1 MAPHLQYFLITVKL
15 VALDGVSFS
24 DSIDCLNGGNLLQPI
39 QMQLCQKQ
47 KNFCVF
53 FFFFAFL
60 KSILNFKHLTKKD
73 DPGS

>member
-15 VALDGVSFS
+15 VALDEVSFS

-53 FFFFAFL
+53 FFFFFC
-60 KSILNFKHLTKKD
+60 IFKIYIKF
-73 DPGS
+73 